1 VSKAIIWF
9 RRDLRLAD
17 NPALQALL
25 EDGHLPLA
33 VYIHDEPDPDWQ
45 LGAASGWW
53 LHHSLV
59 ALKQSLQQLGSD
71 LLILSGDAQQELSQL
86 IKRTGAEAVYWNRC
100 YEPAFVKRDEALKK
114 QFKQQ
119 GISVCSYS
127 ANLLREPWQ
136 HLKKD
141 GTPYRVFTPFWKSLC
156 KIGPSRDTVAIPQ
169 RIPAFPGGKQANN
182 LPIESLGLLPTI
194 DWDRA
199 FYTHWHPG
207 EDGAWTALEDFC
219 ESRLN
224 SYKTSRDF
232 PEQSGTSRLSA
243 HLHFGEISPLQ
254 LWHYLLQ
261 WGASE
266 TSPGTLTA
274 VEAWLRQL
282 GWREFS
288 HHLLYHFPHTSLQA
302 LDTRFDRFPW
312 RTDYAASLASW
323 QQGQTG
329 IPIVDAGMR
338 ELCATGY
345 MHNRVRMIVASLLT
359 KNLRIPWQEGARWF
373 WDTLV
378 DADLAN
384 DTMGWQWTAGSGAD
398 AAPFFRIF
406 NPVLQGEK
414 FDKAGVYVRRWVPE
428 LANLENKYIHQPWS
442 AGPDTLADAGI
453 RLGRE
458 YPEPVV
464 DLKESADSL
473 RAGLPCARGQGRRG
487 RRTGPQSWQRHPGV

>member
-1 VSKAIIWF
+1 VSTAILWF

-25 EDGHLPLA
+25 QNEHLP
-33 VYIHDEPDPDWQ
+33 VPVFIYDEPDPDWP
-45 LGAASGWW
+45 LGGASAWW

-59 ALKQSLQQLGSD
+59 ALKQSLQQRGSD
-71 LLILSGDAQQELSQL
+71 LLILSGNAQQQLSQL
-86 IKRTGAEAVYWNRC
+86 VKRTGAEAVYWNRD

-114 QFKQQ
+114 HFEQQ
-119 GISVCSYS
+119 GVRACSCS

-141 GTPYRVFTPFWKSLC
+141 DTPYRVFTPFWKSLY
-156 KIGPSRDTVAIPQ
+156 KIGPSRDIVTIPDHL
-169 RIPAFPGGKQANN
+169 PAPPKGRQSKSP
-182 LPIESLGLLPTI
+182 PIESLGLLPTVP
-194 DWDRA
+194 WDKA
-199 FYTHWHPG
+199 FYNHWQPG
-207 EDGAWTALEDFC
+207 EDGAWNALKDFC
-219 ESRLN
+219 DARLN
-224 SYKTSRDF
+224 GYKSDRDI
-232 PEQSGTSRLSA
+232 PEISGTSHLSA

-254 LWHYLLQ
+254 VWHYLLQ
-261 WGASE
+261 WGTSE

-274 VEAWLRQL
+274 VEVWLRQL

-288 HHLLYHFPHTSLQA
+288 HHLLYHFPHTAVQP
-302 LDTRFDRFPW
+302 LDTRFESFPW
-312 RTDYAASLASW
+312 RTDYAESLASW
-323 QQGQTG
+323 QKGRTG

-338 ELCATGY
+338 ELWATGY
-345 MHNRVRMIVASLLT
+345 MHNRVRMIAASLLT

-384 DTMGWQWTAGSGAD
+384 NTMGWQWTAGSGAD

-414 FDKAGVYVRRWVPE
+414 FDQAGVYVRRWVPE
-428 LANLENKYIHQPWS
+428 LAGLENKYIHQPWS
-442 AGPDTLADAGI
+442 ADPTTLADAGI
-453 RLGRE
+453 RLGAE

-464 DLKESADSL
+464 DLKTSRKQALAAWECVKRQSA
-473 RAGLPCARGQGRRG
+473 
-487 RRTGPQSWQRHPGV
+487 

>member
-1 VSKAIIWF
+1 MSTAILWF
-9 RRDLRLAD
+9 HRDLRLAD

-25 EDGHLPLA
+25 QDEHLP
-33 VYIHDEPDPDWQ
+33 VPVFIYDEPDPDWP
-45 LGAASGWW
+45 LGGASAWW

-59 ALKQSLQQLGSD
+59 ALKQSLRQLGSD
-71 LLILSGDAQQELSQL
+71 LLILSGDAQQQLSQL
-86 IKRTGAEAVYWNRC
+86 IRQTGAEAVYWNRG
-100 YEPAFVKRDEALKK
+100 YEPAFVKRDEALKR

-119 GISVCSYS
+119 GINACSCS

-141 GTPYRVFTPFWKSLC
+141 DTPYRVFTPFWKSLY
-156 KIGPSRDTVAIPQ
+156 KIGPSRNTVTIPDHL
-169 RIPAFPGGKQANN
+169 PAPPKNR
-182 LPIESLGLLPTI
+182 LPKSPPIESLGLLPTVP
-194 DWDRA
+194 WDKA
-199 FYTHWHPG
+199 FYQHWQPG
-207 EDGAWTALEDFC
+207 EDGAWNALKDFC
-219 ESRLN
+219 DTRLN
-224 SYKTSRDF
+224 GYKTDRDI
-232 PEQSGTSRLSA
+232 PEISGTSRLSA

-254 LWHYLLQ
+254 LWQYLLQ

-266 TSPGTLTA
+266 TSHGTLTA

-288 HHLLYHFPHTSLQA
+288 HHLLYHFPHTALQP
-302 LDTRFDRFPW
+302 LDKRFECFPW
-312 RTDYAASLASW
+312 RTDYTESLTGW
-323 QQGQTG
+323 QNGQTG

-338 ELCATGY
+338 ELWATGY
-345 MHNRVRMIVASLLT
+345 MHNRVRMIAASLLT

-384 DTMGWQWTAGSGAD
+384 NTMGWQWTAGSGAD

-414 FDKAGVYVRRWVPE
+414 FDKAGAYVRRWVPE
-428 LANLENKYIHQPWS
+428 LAGLENKIIHQPWS
-442 AGPDTLADAGI
+442 AEPNTLAKAGI

-464 DLKESADSL
+464 DLKTSRKQALAAWDRVKRQSA
-473 RAGLPCARGQGRRG
+473 
-487 RRTGPQSWQRHPGV
+487 